1 MTELIDTLRSELV
14 QRIEQLEPQ
23 IRELERLKEAL
34 DALNGVPP
42 TRRVSGSVA
51 GLPGSGADEATGTY
65 VRGVRQ
71 RQALTA
77 ITQRPGMYTQEL
89 ADELGL
95 EPGLIYAPVR
105 RLINAGL
112 VVKRD
117 FRLFPA

>member
-14 QRIEQLEPQ
+14 ARIEELEPQ

-34 DALNGVPP
+34 DALNGTPA
-42 TRRVSGSVA
+42 RRAAAAKAEDDGDTPVA
-51 GLPGSGADEATGTY
+51 Y

-77 ITQRPGMYTQEL
+77 ITRRPGMYTQEL
-89 ADELGL
+89 AEELDL

-105 RLINAGL
+105 RLVNAGL

-117 FRLFPA
+117 FRLYPA

>member
-14 QRIEQLEPQ
+14 QRIEELEPQ
-23 IRELERLKEAL
+23 VRELERLKEAL

-42 TRRVSGSVA
+42 RRAAGAVPGGPSG
-51 GLPGSGADEATGTY
+51 DEVPGTY

-117 FRLFPA
+117 FRLYPA

>member
-14 QRIEQLEPQ
+14 ARIEELEPQ

-34 DALNGVPP
+34 DALNGAPA
-42 TRRVSGSVA
+42 RRSASTKADDDEGAPVA
-51 GLPGSGADEATGTY
+51 Y

-77 ITQRPGMYTQEL
+77 ITRRPGLYTQEL

-105 RLINAGL
+105 RLVNAGL

-117 FRLFPA
+117 FRLYPA

>member
-14 QRIEQLEPQ
+14 ARIEELEPQ

-42 TRRVSGSVA
+42 RRASSATEAVDA
-51 GLPGSGADEATGTY
+51 EGAPTY

-77 ITQRPGMYTQEL
+77 ITRRPGMYTQEL

-95 EPGLIYAPVR
+95 EAGLVYAPVR
-105 RLINAGL
+105 RLVQAGL
-112 VVKRD
+112 IVKRD
-117 FRLFPA
+117 FRLYPA

>member
-1 MTELIDTLRSELV
+1 MTELIDTLRDELV
-14 QRIEQLEPQ
+14 ARIEELEPQ

-42 TRRVSGSVA
+42 RRGSV
-51 GLPGSGADEATGTY
+51 GASAELVDEGTPTY

-77 ITQRPGMYTQEL
+77 IARRPGMYTQEL

-95 EPGLIYAPVR
+95 EAGLVYAPVR
-105 RLINAGL
+105 RLVQAGL
-112 VVKRD
+112 IVKRD

>member
-14 QRIEQLEPQ
+14 GRIEELEPQ

-42 TRRVSGSVA
+42 RRSSSGPLVSTG
-51 GLPGSGADEATGTY
+51 PDESSATY

-71 RQALTA
+71 RQALAA
-77 ITQRPGMYTQEL
+77 IGRRPGMYTQEL

-105 RLINAGL
+105 RLVNAGL

-117 FRLFPA
+117 FRLYPA

>member
-1 MTELIDTLRSELV
+1 MTELIDTLRDELV
-14 QRIEQLEPQ
+14 ARIEELEPQ

-42 TRRVSGSVA
+42 RRASGHA
-51 GLPGSGADEATGTY
+51 ELGDGDETPTY

-77 ITQRPGMYTQEL
+77 IARRPGMYTQEL

-95 EPGLIYAPVR
+95 EAGLVYAPVR
-105 RLINAGL
+105 RLVQAGL
-112 VVKRD
+112 IVKRD

>member
-1 MTELIDTLRSELV
+1 MTELIDTLRDELV
-14 QRIEQLEPQ
+14 ARIEELEPQ

-42 TRRVSGSVA
+42 RRA
-51 GLPGSGADEATGTY
+51 AAGADLADAEGTPTY
-65 VRGVRQ
+65 VRGGRQ

-77 ITQRPGMYTQEL
+77 IARRPGMYTQEL

-95 EPGLIYAPVR
+95 EAGLVYAPVR
-105 RLINAGL
+105 RLVQAGL
-112 VVKRD
+112 IVKRD

>member
-1 MTELIDTLRSELV
+1 MTELIDTLRDELV
-14 QRIEQLEPQ
+14 ARIEELEPQ

-34 DALNGVPP
+34 DALNGVP
-42 TRRVSGSVA
+42 TRRV
-51 GLPGSGADEATGTY
+51 PGRAEGADGDDTPTY

-77 ITQRPGMYTQEL
+77 ITRRPGMYTQEL

-95 EPGLIYAPVR
+95 EAGLVYAPVR
-105 RLINAGL
+105 RLVQAGL
-112 VVKRD
+112 IVKRD

>member
-1 MTELIDTLRSELV
+1 MTELIDTLRDELV
-14 QRIEQLEPQ
+14 ARIEELEPQ

-42 TRRVSGSVA
+42 RRASG
-51 GLPGSGADEATGTY
+51 GADLVDGEETPTY

-77 ITQRPGMYTQEL
+77 ITRRPGMYTQEL

-95 EPGLIYAPVR
+95 EAGLVYAPVR
-105 RLINAGL
+105 RLVQAGL
-112 VVKRD
+112 IVKRD

>member
-1 MTELIDTLRSELV
+1 MTELIDNLRSELV
-14 QRIEQLEPQ
+14 QRIEELEPQ
-23 IRELERLKEAL
+23 VRELERLREAL

-42 TRRVSGSVA
+42 RRSSGASVA
-51 GLPGSGADEATGTY
+51 AGPDEGSATY

-112 VVKRD
+112 IVKRD
-117 FRLFPA
+117 FRLYPA

>member
-1 MTELIDTLRSELV
+1 MTELIDTLREELV
-14 QRIEQLEPQ
+14 ARIEELEPQ

-42 TRRVSGSVA
+42 RRPAAAEVVDA
-51 GLPGSGADEATGTY
+51 EGAPTY

-77 ITQRPGMYTQEL
+77 ITRRPGMYTQEL

-95 EPGLIYAPVR
+95 EAGLVYAPVR
-105 RLINAGL
+105 RLVQAGL

>member
-14 QRIEQLEPQ
+14 ERIEQLEPQ
-23 IRELERLKEAL
+23 IRELERLREAL

-42 TRRVSGSVA
+42 RRNPASPSVA
-51 GLPGSGADEATGTY
+51 TGAEEGSATY

-77 ITQRPGMYTQEL
+77 ISQRPGMYTQEL

-112 VVKRD
+112 IVKRD
-117 FRLFPA
+117 FRLYPA

>member
-14 QRIEQLEPQ
+14 ERIEQLEPQ

-34 DALNGVPP
+34 DALNGVPARRASAAP
-42 TRRVSGSVA
+42 TPSAAPDEGSA
-51 GLPGSGADEATGTY
+51 TY

-77 ITQRPGMYTQEL
+77 INRRPGMYTQEL

-117 FRLFPA
+117 FRLYPA

>member
-1 MTELIDTLRSELV
+1 MTELIDTLRDELV
-14 QRIEQLEPQ
+14 ARIEELEPQ

-42 TRRVSGSVA
+42 RRASA
-51 GLPGSGADEATGTY
+51 GADLADDEATPTY

-77 ITQRPGMYTQEL
+77 ISRRPGMYTQEL

-95 EPGLIYAPVR
+95 EAGLVYAPVR
-105 RLINAGL
+105 RLVQAGL
-112 VVKRD
+112 IVKRD